1 MANRR
6 MFSLDVVNTDRFT
19 DMPISAQCLYFHLGM
34 HADDDGFI
42 SNPRQITRLI
52 NCSVDDMK
60 VLISKEYV
68 IPFENGIVVIRHW
81 KQNNNVR
88 RDRYKET
95 VFLEEK
101 RQLAEKNGIYSRFSS
116 GIPSDIPSV
125 YPDKVSIG
133 KDSIDKNSINTISS
147 ELEAHEPECSGI
159 LLPLIDKTDYDVPLS
174 KIEGWEKAY
183 PAVDI
188 KQELHKMA
196 AWLESNPQRKKT
208 GRGIDRFINTWLSK
222 EQDRGG
228 IYRNA
233 QRQQAPK
240 AGDYKL
246 QPEYQEMYDKH
257 LGNMQTSPDAPFQ

>member
-1 MANRR
+1 MANKR
-6 MFSLDVVNTDRFT
+6 MFSLDVVGTDKFL
-19 DMPISAQCLYFHLGM
+19 DLPASAQCLYFHLGM
-34 HADDDGFI
+34 YADDDGFV
-42 SNPRQITRLI
+42 SSPRKVIKITPSTNGDL
-52 NCSVDDMK
+52 K
-60 VLISKEYV
+60 VLVENGYV

-81 KQNNNVR
+81 RQNNYLR
-88 RDRYKET
+88 RDRYTKTKYTKEIDSLS
-95 VFLEEK
+95 LE
-101 RQLAEKNGIYSRFSS
+101 NGVYNTGVPC
-116 GIPSDIPSV
+116 GIPAVDT
-125 YPDKVSIG
+125 DKIRLD
-133 KDSIDKNSINTISS
+133 KNRIDKNSINTISP
-147 ELEAHEPECSGI
+147 ELEAHEPKSSGI

-188 KQELHKMA
+188 KQELRKMA

-208 GRGIDRFINTWLSK
+208 RRGIDRFINTWLSK

-240 AGDYKL
+240 AGDCKL

-257 LGNMQTSPDAPFQ
+257 LGNMQSSPDDPFQ